1 MMQPIPKN
9 PKQINKKLQFDKQS
23 VKTKLG
29 EKLITNSLG
38 PWLHKRT
45 IQISQLEMNIIF
57 FHKEYYPFPYWQ
69 RSFSVK
75 RVFSVYHL
83 RN

>member
-29 EKLITNSLG
+29 EKLIKNFLG

-45 IQISQLEMNIIF
+45 IQISQLEMNIIL
-57 FHKEYYPFPYWQ
+57 FHIDNAPFQ
-69 RSFSVK
+69 
-75 RVFSVYHL
+75 
-83 RN
+83 